1 MNRNILGEK
10 VYYYTDSI
18 ENFDLFMKTLQDLD
32 SMESLGGGDVNLWK
46 SWTSSNDVNFIYGQ
60 TKTFYLEAIQNF
72 KNEIG
77 EKSEYIYNSIMKT
90 FYDVCKDYA
99 SSLGDGDE
107 PKIFPTFN
115 IKKYNSGMAMG
126 SHFDQLD
133 GDKTLRYSMV
143 MYLNDD
149 YDGGELF
156 YPEYDFSYRPKRKD
170 LVLHDGNILHG
181 VSEVTDGER
190 YNLTVVIRIKNN
202 EQQIPLPIKEKSY
215 QGGDYY
221 YPPGYWGK
229 RMPDDSIQGD
239 IKVPRDDGTVSEYN
253 SNPTLWIPKS

>member
-32 SMESLGGGDVNLWK
+32 SMDSLGGGDVNLWK

-149 YDGGELF
+149 YDGGEISFQLRD
-156 YPEYDFSYRPKRKD
+156 YSGGWTSTEGWLIGAPSVDLDYETAIKNKSIDFGIKPKA
-170 LVLHDGNILHG
+170 N
-181 VSEVTDGER
+181 S
-190 YNLTVVIRIKNN
+190 VVIFPAEAPYFHTAHTVKSGFKYMVPGHWIHNN
-202 EQQIPLPIKEKSY
+202 M
-215 QGGDYY
+215 DFH
-221 YPPGYWGK
+221 
-229 RMPDDSIQGD
+229 R
-239 IKVPRDDGTVSEYN
+239 
-253 SNPTLWIPKS
+253 

>member
-18 ENFDLFMKTLQDLD
+18 ENFDLFIKTLQDLD

-60 TKTFYLEAIQNF
+60 TKTFYLEAIQNL

-115 IKKYNSGMAMG
+115 IKKYNAGMAMG

-149 YDGGELF
+149 YDGGEISFQLRN
-156 YPEYDFSYRPKRKD
+156 YSGGWTSTEGWLIGAPSVDLDYETAIKNKSIDFGIKPKA
-170 LVLHDGNILHG
+170 N
-181 VSEVTDGER
+181 S
-190 YNLTVVIRIKNN
+190 VVIFPAEAPYFHTAHTVKSGFKYMVPGHWIHNN
-202 EQQIPLPIKEKSY
+202 MDFHRQNK
-215 QGGDYY
+215 
-221 YPPGYWGK
+221 
-229 RMPDDSIQGD
+229 
-239 IKVPRDDGTVSEYN
+239 
-253 SNPTLWIPKS
+253 